1 MGACTDNRPGEFF
14 APGSTRQSSGQDAGS
29 SAPAW
34 FDAAWNPIGGCS
46 ALSPGCDHCE
56 ALASVA
62 QLARMAGKGGA
73 RYAGLTEIGSAGVQW
88 TGEVRVRAEL
98 FTWPLLQRAP
108 RRILVASM
116 SDLFHEKLELETLD
130 ALHAVIAVAH
140 WHRFLVLTK
149 RAERMRGYYANPQT
163 PQRVVEAASRLAA
176 EVLPSLGSGPRTAWQ
191 ETAATSA
198 AARPRGGGV
207 RQLWTAGLARLG
219 CRGADPPAADLP
231 NGHSRREGP
240 GLWPLPNLWAGVSVE
255 DQEHAARIGE
265 LLQTPAALRW
275 VAFEPLLGLVRP
287 DAVPIDH
294 GYVNALSGERYLL
307 DGRGRR
313 IAVGGPAWPVLDWV
327 LAGGET
333 GTGARA
339 SEPEW
344 LRELRDQ
351 CATAGVPFWFK
362 QWGEWAPAPE
372 DGFGRRMV
380 RFGRR
385 ASGRL
390 VDGRCWNEL
399 PMAMQP
405 GQAVRTGSRRRR

>member
-1 MGACTDNRPGEFF
+1 M
-14 APGSTRQSSGQDAGS
+14 
-29 SAPAW
+29 
-34 FDAAWNPIGGCS
+34 
-46 ALSPGCDHCE
+46 LSPGCDHCE
-56 ALASVA
+56 ALSSVS

-73 RYAGLTEIGSAGVQW
+73 RYAGLTTLGPAGVQW

-149 RAERMRGYYANPQT
+149 RAERMRSYYADPHT
-163 PQRVVEAASRLAA
+163 PQRIIEVAGRLVA
-176 EVLPSLGSGPRTAWQ
+176 EVLQSLGSGSGTAWD
-191 ETAATSA
+191 EAAATSA
-198 AARPRGGGV
+198 AARARGGWV
-207 RQLWTAGLARLG
+207 RQLWAAGLARLG
-219 CRGADPPAADLP
+219 GRAIDPRAVDLP
-231 NGHSRREGP
+231 NGHSHPGGP
-240 GLWPLPNLWAGVSVE
+240 ELWPLPNLWAGVSVE
-255 DQEHAARIGE
+255 DQPRSARIAE
-265 LLQTPAALRW
+265 LLQTPAVLRW

-287 DAVPIDH
+287 DAVPVDH
-294 GYVNALSGERYLL
+294 GYVDVLSGERYLL

-313 IAVGGPAWPVLDWV
+313 SAVGGKAWPALDWV

-333 GTGARA
+333 GAGARA
-339 SEPEW
+339 SDPEW

-351 CATAGVPFWFK
+351 CAAAGVPFWFK
-362 QWGEWAPAPE
+362 QWGEWAPAPQ

-390 VDGRCWNEL
+390 IDGRCWNEL
-399 PMAMQP
+399 PTAMQTRR
-405 GQAVRTGSRRRR
+405 AFRRRR